1 MIAFIVCVDYCD
13 LLKITLPHNL
23 HHFDKVVVVTSHQD
37 EATIDYVLYESKPQ
51 HGSRVGLVMTNAF
64 YEYGALFNKWKAL
77 DQALKECAEGWI
89 CLLDADILLPH
100 KFKLDLEVGKLY
112 SPFRRM
118 VNHNGPHVVP
128 TDSEFKQ
135 YERHNDK
142 EFAGYCQIFHSKDPV
157 LGAHPWHQQN
167 WKHAGG
173 ADTFFEMK
181 WTDEN
186 KVRPDFDVLHFG
198 VPEQNW
204 AGVGNELKLR
214 AMIAQRKGPSKS
226 LERYR
231 NEMI

>member
-1 MIAFIVCVDYCD
+1 MIAYVVCVDYVD
-13 LLKITLPHNL
+13 LLRITLPQNAQ
-23 HHFDKVVVVTSHQD
+23 HFEKIVVVTSHQD
-37 EATIDYVLYESKPQ
+37 QKTVDYILEEFRPHKS
-51 HGSRVGLVMTNAF
+51 VGLVMTNAF

-77 DQALKECAEGWI
+77 DQALKECASGWI
-89 CLLDADILLPH
+89 CLLDADILLPRC
-100 KFKLDLEVGKLY
+100 LPDLNLEIGKLY
-112 SPFRRM
+112 SPRRRM
-118 VNHNGPHVVP
+118 VKHNGPYEIP
-128 TDSEFKQ
+128 TDAGFEQ

-142 EFAGYCQIFHSKDPV
+142 EFAGYCQIFHASDPV

-167 WKHAGG
+167 WQHAGG
-173 ADTFFEMK
+173 ADTFFQMK

-198 VPEQNW
+198 IPEQNW
-204 AGVGNELKLR
+204 AGVGNELKLQ